1 MEGPVVR
8 TIAIINQKGGC
19 GKTTTAI
26 SLAGIFARL
35 GARTLLVDVDPQS
48 HCAAGLAIPEQ
59 RIDLDIGDA
68 MLADPEKFDEERLLW
83 RVTRNLDLA
92 PSRTRIAGLEA
103 SRGGLA
109 DAEDKELRLSRVL
122 AKLAPRYDV
131 CLIDCSP
138 SIGLLAYNAISAA
151 DAALIP
157 VETSFFSLQGATRQV
172 SAIRSL
178 AKRLESRITTWVLPT
193 IHDPS
198 SPLAKDLLSE
208 LRKRFGQRVAPVT
221 VRRDEALRE
230 SVSFG
235 QPIIDYAP
243 ASTGATDYRSLALWL
258 ADVLKVNI
266 NRAAQEV
273 LAEIPEASAPV
284 AIADAA
290 APEPSAVV
298 SAERS
303 APLSSVE
310 PKPGSSGLS
319 RSEDL
324 SRRAMALQRR
334 LQGIGTPVQLDE
346 NEEHGRVGGRPLSD
360 TLRRLYGAR
369 ATASGVLF
377 VQPATIGERVC
388 VAGAF
393 NGWSADAAEMRL
405 NEEMG
410 VFELCL
416 TLPSGRHEY
425 RLVVDGR
432 WGPDKYNPLTADNPF
447 GEPNS
452 VVVVHERPVPAV
464 LKRPTEPMCVA
475 EEQRR

>member
-1 MEGPVVR
+1 MR

-122 AKLAPRYDV
+122 ERLAPRYDV

-178 AKRLESRITTWVLPT
+178 AKRMESRITTWILPT

-243 ASTGATDYRSLALWL
+243 ASVGATDYRSLALWL
-258 ADVLKVNI
+258 ADVLKI
-266 NRAAQEV
+266 SIDRAAVE
-273 LAEIPEASAPV
+273 
-284 AIADAA
+284 A
-290 APEPSAVV
+290 APEPTQAPVRAAPPEPAEASV
-298 SAERS
+298 SGEALERM
-303 APLSSVE
+303 E
-310 PKPGSSGLS
+310 TKPNGAGLS
-319 RSEDL
+319 RAEDL
-324 SRRAMALQRR
+324 TRRAQALQRR
-334 LQGIGTPVQLDE
+334 LQGIGTPVRIAEDE
-346 NEEHGRVGGRPLSD
+346 GDGARVGGRPLSD

-388 VAGAF
+388 VAGGF
-393 NGWSADAAEMRL
+393 NGWSDTDAPMRL

-416 TLPSGRHEY
+416 TLPAGRHEY

-432 WGPDKYNPLTADNPF
+432 WGPDKYNPLTANNPF

-464 LKRPTEPMCVA
+464 LKRPSGSLCVA

>member
-1 MEGPVVR
+1 MR

-122 AKLAPRYDV
+122 GKLSHRYDV

-235 QPIIDYAP
+235 QPIVDYAP
-243 ASTGATDYRSLALWL
+243 ASVGATDYRSLALWL
-258 ADVLKVNI
+258 ADVLKI
-266 NRAAQEV
+266 SIDRSAA
-273 LAEIPEASAPV
+273 EAT
-284 AIADAA
+284 
-290 APEPSAVV
+290 PEPTRAPARATPPEPVV
-298 SAERS
+298 ASGSGEQLERM
-303 APLSSVE
+303 E
-310 PKPGSSGLS
+310 TKPNGAGLS
-319 RSEDL
+319 RAEDL
-324 SRRAMALQRR
+324 TRRAQALQRR
-334 LQGIGTPVQLDE
+334 LQGIGAPVRIAEDE
-346 NEEHGRVGGRPLSD
+346 GDGSRVGGRPLSD

-388 VAGAF
+388 VAGGF
-393 NGWSADAAEMRL
+393 NGWSDSAAPMRL

-416 TLPSGRHEY
+416 TLPAGRHEY

-432 WGPDKYNPLTADNPF
+432 WGPDKYNPLTANNPY

-464 LKRPTEPMCVA
+464 LKRPSGSLCVA